1 MQMNIPFVN
10 NLGIEKKDE
19 KSLKLAFHKD
29 VSNHIGSIHAA
40 AQFALAETQSGLY
53 LESVFPEYKGTF
65 IPLLRSSSVK
75 YKTPATTEVYA
86 IANAS
91 KESLKKFETQFLK
104 KGRAG
109 ITVFVELRDTNNVT
123 TMLGEFGW
131 FIQKI

>member
-1 MQMNIPFVN
+1 
-10 NLGIEKKDE
+10 
-19 KSLKLAFHKD
+19 
-29 VSNHIGSIHAA
+29 
-40 AQFALAETQSGLY
+40 LY